1 MEKNHLKLIS
11 SLLLLLTAVIW
22 GVAFVAQSVGAG
34 YVGPW
39 TFVFSRYVLSTLV
52 LLPVT
57 LLTDRRAGKTEPA
70 PEKTPIRF
78 YLLGGAACGLLLG
91 IASITQQAGIQTT
104 TAGKAGFITALYV
117 VLVPIMAMLLGRRP
131 EKKIWLCVALGM
143 LGLYLIS
150 VRGGF
155 RIERGDA
162 LVMVCAVVFSM
173 QILSVDY
180 FSPRVLNPVKLANL
194 QFFFCA
200 VFALIGMLLFETPQL
215 SAVLDAAVPILYAG
229 VFSGAVGYTL
239 QIVGQKN
246 TDPAVASLLMSLESV
261 FSALAGWLI
270 LHEALSSRELLGC
283 ALVFLAVLLAE
294 LPVATLL
301 RKRT

>member
-91 IASITQQAGIQTT
+91 IAS
-104 TAGKAGFITALYV
+104 
-117 VLVPIMAMLLGRRP
+117 
-131 EKKIWLCVALGM
+131 
-143 LGLYLIS
+143 
-150 VRGGF
+150 
-155 RIERGDA
+155 
-162 LVMVCAVVFSM
+162 
-173 QILSVDY
+173 
-180 FSPRVLNPVKLANL
+180 
-194 QFFFCA
+194 
-200 VFALIGMLLFETPQL
+200 
-215 SAVLDAAVPILYAG
+215 
-229 VFSGAVGYTL
+229 
-239 QIVGQKN
+239 
-246 TDPAVASLLMSLESV
+246 SV
-261 FSALAGWLI
+261 FTAVTFTRMLVAGWMRRNRPTDI
-270 LHEALSSRELLGC
+270 HI
-283 ALVFLAVLLAE
+283 
-294 LPVATLL
+294 
-301 RKRT
+301 